1 MRPWSTV
8 IDLVIDFKY
17 TARHMDINREL
28 HGMSYAHLL
37 GNLVWN
43 HTARTRDSIWNHE
56 CDIRPKL
63 HDMKFNYHFI
73 TAILKSQNLVS
84 TNIYLI

>member
-1 MRPWSTV
+1 MVIELSWSV
-8 IDLVIDFKY
+8 QFGVK
-17 TARHMDINREL
+17 
-28 HGMSYAHLL
+28 SYA
-37 GNLVWN
+37 
-43 HTARTRDSIWNHE
+43 RMRDSIWNHE
-56 CDIRPKL
+56 YDIRPKL